1 MTEWCDNM
9 DNIRILHCGNSI
21 ENYYTCIN
29 EKTVGFMKRFKEN
42 PKDTYIYLT
51 VKAGNFSYCGARG
64 ILGDL
69 TECKPWGDAIEYK
82 QCFKINSVEYCEPF
96 KINFLS
102 QYLPVGWGT
111 AYLVGAKLFS
121 IEEAA
126 KAMQSNFD
134 KNKTGVLYLFES
146 NGEGKICY
154 NNKDIID
161 DKIRRLVKLRN
172 KDALTDEEFNQKKEE
187 LLKQI

>member
-1 MTEWCDNM
+1 M

-42 PKDTYIYLT
+42 LKDTYIYLT

-64 ILGDL
+64 ILGEL

-82 QCFKINSVEYCEPF
+82 QCFKINNVEYCEPF

-111 AYLVGAKLFS
+111 AYLVGAKLFTV
-121 IEEAA
+121 EDAV
-126 KAMQSNFD
+126 KAMQSYFD
-134 KNKTGVLYLFES
+134 KNKTSTLYLFES

-154 NNKDIID
+154 DNKVIIA

-172 KDALTDEEFNQKKEE
+172 KGVLTEEEFVAKKAEM
-187 LLKQI
+187 LKQI